1 MYFLGAFIA
10 TYVDIFSLH
19 IAQGYSINPQN
30 QFCIFAELFA
40 IYEYRRI
47 QRQSE
52 IHLFLCHSSNT
63 RYIFHLPI
71 DARHDCVITFDH
83 VALKFSLWRQPQ
95 IPCSSLTEERIARI
109 FFDGKKERILERFPR
124 ERGLTVTLQYRRR
137 NLRLTRAFLLQSAR

>member
-1 MYFLGAFIA
+1 MLVYAAGVGSRELRYKIFNLNGCSVSWHMYFLGAFIA

-40 IYEYRRI
+40 IYECRRI

-52 IHLFLCHSSNT
+52 IRCFLCHSSNT
-63 RYIFHLPI
+63 RYIFHLPM

-83 VALKFSLWRQPQ
+83 VALEFSLWHQPQ
-95 IPCSSLTEERIARI
+95 IPCSSLTEKGSNA
-109 FFDGKKERILERFPR
+109 FS
-124 ERGLTVTLQYRRR
+124 RRK
-137 NLRLTRAFLLQSAR
+137 NP